1 LRHTGV
7 YRYSCN
13 TAPNQLLAG
22 RIISRH
28 TGAVTICIIH
38 TGGTIA
44 MRQGPNGL
52 APAEGVL
59 EAGLLDLQKT
69 GLLRGQDVDIIPLAP
84 LIDSANA
91 RFDDWNRMGAVIA
104 AQHTR
109 YRGFVVTH
117 GTDTLAYTAAALSF
131 SLLGLARPV
140 IVTGAMAPFGA
151 AGSDAR
157 RNLGD
162 ALLAAGGAAAGVWVQ
177 FAGHLMHGARAY
189 KAHSH
194 AADAFVGSPWLR
206 PAHRAGH
213 ADATAPQFLPY
224 GGADIAVLNMAPSQ
238 SGRALAAALDACEG
252 AVLRVFGAGTIPD
265 DPQLRAALMR
275 AAARGALMVAVSQAP
290 QGGVALGTYAAGAAL
305 AQAGV
310 VDGAGMTT
318 EAAYAKLAHA
328 LAHGGR
334 AALAR
339 DLCGEM

>member
-1 LRHTGV
+1 M
-7 YRYSCN
+7 
-13 TAPNQLLAG
+13 LAG
-22 RIISRH
+22 RAISRH
-28 TGAVTICIIH
+28 TGLVTICILH

-52 APAEGVL
+52 TPAEGVL

-69 GLLRGQDVDIIPLAP
+69 GLLRGQDVKIIPLAP

-91 RFDDWNRMGAVIA
+91 RFDDWNRIGAQIVA
-104 AQHTR
+104 GQNR

-117 GTDTLAYTAAALSF
+117 GTDTLAYTAAALAF
-131 SLLGLARPV
+131 GLNGLARPV
-140 IVTGAMAPFGA
+140 IVTGAMAPLEA

-162 ALLAAGGAAAGVWVQ
+162 ALLAAGQSSTTAPGIWVQ
-177 FAGHLMHGARAY
+177 FAGKLMHGARIY

-194 AADAFVGSPWLR
+194 AADAFVCSPWLR
-206 PAHRAGH
+206 PAHRAGQ
-213 ADATAPQFLPY
+213 AGATAAQFLPY
-224 GGADIAVLNMAPSQ
+224 GAADIAVISMAPGQ
-238 SGRALAAALDACEG
+238 SGRALAAALDTCEG

-265 DPQLRAALMR
+265 DPLLKAALMR

-290 QGGVALGTYAAGAAL
+290 MGGVALGSYAAGAAL
-305 AQAGV
+305 AEAGV
-310 VDGAGMTT
+310 VDGAGMTA

-334 AALAR
+334 AALAA